1 MSDDRRGMAIESIKQ
16 AVGAAIQG
24 ASEATGVD
32 FDFLMRTAKRESGY
46 NPAAKAS
53 SSSAAGL
60 FQFVEQTWL
69 GALKRHGAK
78 HGYGDYADLI
88 QGSGDGRLSVAG
100 GNARKAIMA
109 LRLDPRAASLM
120 AGELASDNAAYLRGR
135 VGREPTSG
143 ELYIAHFL
151 GARGSA
157 DLIETAQ
164 LRPAVPAASLFPE
177 AASAN
182 PAIFYRDGRA
192 ASAGEVYSALS
203 RSQPSEPVSLQHAV
217 ATNEDFIHTGKNRL
231 SRLEQEKVLTDMILG
246 MGKDGT
252 GRALGFGV
260 SADDEGSNIKGL
272 TGSLFTSE
280 MLTLLS
286 HAQHG
291 AGTKT

>member
-1 MSDDRRGMAIESIKQ
+1 MAIESIKQ
-16 AVGAAIQG
+16 AVGAAIQS

-46 NPAAKAS
+46 NPSAKAP

-88 QGSGDGRLSVAG
+88 QGSGDGHLSVSG
-100 GNARKAIMA
+100 GNAKKAVMA

-120 AGELASDNAAYLRGR
+120 AGELASDNAAYLKGR
-135 VGREPTSG
+135 VGRDPTSG

-151 GARGSA
+151 GAKGSA

-182 PAIFYRDGRA
+182 PSIFYRDGRA
-192 ASAGEVYSALS
+192 ASAGEVYSALTHG
-203 RSQPSEPVSLQHAV
+203 QPGQTATLQKAVDTEPA
-217 ATNEDFIHTGKNRL
+217 FIHTGKTRQ
-231 SRLEQEKVLTDMILG
+231 SRLEQEKMLADMIMG
-246 MGKDGT
+246 MGQD
-252 GRALGFGV
+252 RAGGVFGLGNP
-260 SADDEGSNIKGL
+260 ADDKASSAKGL

-291 AGTKT
+291 SGSKT